1 MVSYTACLKVSSFSI
16 LLRQKWRVDYT
27 HSVAISLHALRNVAG
42 NYQEVMDASAELFRE
57 CFHRVFGLGH
67 ERAEATRGLLSA
79 PMTTSG
85 AESAL
90 PEAVSEAAGNPQ
102 ESHGCHHGEVPETQN
117 LNDLLQPKEPAAPEI
132 ALSTAEEAVW
142 MAHSLLNVGHCRA
155 PCSLLELAGAYP
167 ASQAAVAKT
176 GRVAG

>member
-1 MVSYTACLKVSSFSI
+1 MLLATIRRLWTQAPNSSGSAFIECLDWAMKEPSLSMFLSVSLI
-16 LLRQKWRVDYT
+16 
-27 HSVAISLHALRNVAG
+27 
-42 NYQEVMDASAELFRE
+42 
-57 CFHRVFGLGH
+57 
-67 ERAEATRGLLSA
+67 ATRGLLSA